1 MATKKAKKSRR
12 GKKDKILLPLLPFF
26 ALAWVYPALSDG
38 GVVQMQRSSGRYVI
52 TVFTAPVPLR
62 AGPADISILIQD
74 RNSHHPVLDAEVT
87 MSLYKEGREA
97 IRAEARREQA
107 TNKLLYAALVSL
119 PEAGRWKIEVTVVRN
134 SEETRLSGPMM
145 VAPPLPFLL
154 AYWWMLALPPVA
166 IGLFVINQ
174 WLKRKLHHKNH
185 KKRTQKTQILPF
197 VLFVSPYVLFVVN
210 LRF

>member
-1 MATKKAKKSRR
+1 METKKAKKSRR
-12 GKKDKILLPLLPFF
+12 GKKDKNLLPLLPFF
-26 ALAWVYPALSDG
+26 AFFVSTLAWVYPALADG
-38 GVVQMQRSSGRYVI
+38 GVVQMQRSSGRFVI

-87 MSLYKEGREA
+87 MSLYQEGREA
-97 IRAEARREQA
+97 IKAEARREQA

-134 SEETRLSGPMM
+134 SEETRISGVMM

-154 AYWWMLALPPVA
+154 AYWWTLALPPVA

-174 WLKRKLHHKNH
+174 WLKRKIHHKKD
-185 KKRTQKTQILPF
+185 KKRTQTTPIVPF
-197 VLFVSPYVLFVVN
+197 VLFVSLMWF
-210 LRF
+210 

>member
-1 MATKKAKKSRR
+1 METKKAKKSRR
-12 GKKDKILLPLLPFF
+12 GKKDKKLLPLLPFF
-26 ALAWVYPALSDG
+26 AFFVSTLAWVYPALADG
-38 GVVQMQRSSGRYVI
+38 GVVQMQRSSGRFVI

-87 MSLYKEGREA
+87 MSLYQEGREA
-97 IRAEARREQA
+97 IKAEARREQA
-107 TNKLLYAALVSL
+107 TNKLLYVALVSL
-119 PEAGRWKIEVTVVRN
+119 PEAGRWKMEVAVVRN
-134 SEETRLSGPMM
+134 SEETRISGPMM

-174 WLKRKLHHKNH
+174 WLK
-185 KKRTQKTQILPF
+185 KT
-197 VLFVSPYVLFVVN
+197 VG
-210 LRF
+210 RR